1 MVLGTLSW
9 LWHGWKRCASERYSL
24 SCKSMR
30 DVMLSCI
37 IKLSRN
43 MRGPSMTK
51 RTQNKP
57 QRSEV
62 IFSVLLSIVVRPS
75 YDVMKYDVTV
85 LRPGCGRSNVH
96 FREK

>member
-1 MVLGTLSW
+1 
-9 LWHGWKRCASERYSL
+9 
-24 SCKSMR
+24 
-30 DVMLSCI
+30 
-37 IKLSRN
+37 
-43 MRGPSMTK
+43 MTK